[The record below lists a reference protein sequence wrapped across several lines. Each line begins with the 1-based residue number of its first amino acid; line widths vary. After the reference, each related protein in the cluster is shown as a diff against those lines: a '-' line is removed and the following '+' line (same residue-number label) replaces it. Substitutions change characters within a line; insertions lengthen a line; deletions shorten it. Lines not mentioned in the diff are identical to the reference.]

1 MLSKISWSSL
11 IWILIPVLAFYYVY
25 VIIAYFRK
33 EIFSF
38 GVNNKKLTG
47 SEGHHKNLLKSE
59 TSDFTKASRESGDS
73 NDNSITL
80 VHELL
85 DDLKTLFIH
94 AAREKMI
101 KEELIQAINSKL
113 KTYPGLAGTD
123 LVEDIDTHIA
133 QEVKERCS
141 LDLLPGDLKRI
152 WN

>member
-11 IWILIPVLAFYYVY
+11 IWVLIPILLFYYAY
-25 VIIAYFRK
+25 VFIVYFRK

-38 GVNNKKLTG
+38 VVINKKLTG
-47 SEGHHKNLLKSE
+47 SEGHHKNLLNKDS
-59 TSDFTKASRESGDS
+59 SHDTKTSRESGES
-73 NDNSITL
+73 NENSFTV

-85 DDLKTLFIH
+85 EELKTLFII

-113 KTYPGLAGTD
+113 KEFPSIAGTD
-123 LVEDIDTHIA
+123 LVEDIDTHIT

-141 LDLLPGDLKRI
+141 MELLPGDLKRI